1 MVPTDPVDRLNG
13 SERSAKPHPRK
24 CGSTEDPGGL
34 SEFGT
39 SPACVPRLAFFKLT
53 NEQSEERRKRLARPV
68 SIHAAQPTPEL
79 GEGPSVREAS
89 RAALRANG
97 PIGTGNNLHDITSGK
112 RSQTLCL
119 ELRAGRSRLLFQSR
133 ENSRREPE
141 FQLGCKFL
149 NAC

>member
-24 CGSTEDPGGL
+24 CGSTEDPGGV

-53 NEQSEERRKRLARPV
+53 NEQSEVRRKRLVRQV
-68 SIHAAQPTPEL
+68 LIQSTQPKPEL

-97 PIGTGNNLHDITSGK
+97 PIGTVNNLHDITSGK
-112 RSQTLCL
+112 RSPTLCL
-119 ELRAGRSRLLFQSR
+119 ALRAGRSRPRFQS
-133 ENSRREPE
+133 
-141 FQLGCKFL
+141 
-149 NAC
+149 